1 MNYLFLILFVF
12 LIFMSAIHVGI
23 YGRFKFY
30 GLDNRKSVKYAVS
43 LPFYIIKIAFL
54 LYRDAKK
61 AKKKK
66 AYLYLL
72 FPIRKFWEVVTV
84 FVMVRVKIE
93 AEYEVAQ
100 ELLSELREQTKKKN
114 RLANIVKEDKLLK
127 I

>member
-1 MNYLFLILFVF
+1 M
-12 LIFMSAIHVGI
+12 
-23 YGRFKFY
+23 
-30 GLDNRKSVKYAVS
+30 
-43 LPFYIIKIAFL
+43 
-54 LYRDAKK
+54 
-61 AKKKK
+61 
-66 AYLYLL
+66 L

-127 I
+127 IDKKIIGYNTSLMLLKMK